1 LAHKPGK
8 IIAIMLSTLPATT
21 TLNNHFIRFSQ
32 VVLWHGM
39 GDSCCD
45 PDTMGRV
52 AGLIQE
58 ALPGTFVHSIQVGDD
73 PENDANAGF
82 FGNIN
87 EQVSVDPSFT
97 WVCVDTLVVY
107 HV

>member
-1 LAHKPGK
+1 
-8 IIAIMLSTLPATT
+8 
-21 TLNNHFIRFSQ
+21 
-32 VVLWHGM
+32 M

-52 AGLIQE
+52 AGLIQN
-58 ALPGTFVHSIQVGDD
+58 ALPGVFVHSIQVGDD

-87 EQVSVDPSFT
+87 KQVSWSIGLSLMFDGRQHYI
-97 WVCVDTLVVY
+97 L
-107 HV
+107 